1 MSKWSAAVA
10 LLLATCLALAAA
22 GPAGAHAE
30 LVESEPSGEDV
41 LAEAPEQHPLYHP

>member
-10 LLLATCLALAAA
+10 LLLATCLALAAV